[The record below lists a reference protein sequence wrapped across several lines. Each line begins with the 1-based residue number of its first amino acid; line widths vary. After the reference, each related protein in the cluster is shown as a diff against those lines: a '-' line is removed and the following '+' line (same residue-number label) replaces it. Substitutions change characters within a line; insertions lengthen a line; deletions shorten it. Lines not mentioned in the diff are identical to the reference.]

1 MKNSRPMDG
10 RAILIEDPMKGVRKD
25 AAVVT
30 SRVTFLL
37 TSEALSK
44 LLPSVANH
52 TLHGTCIAFIYLAFM
67 ATMIADEGTCDQGII
82 NLRRQRGIYISVKI
96 TRIPSAPRRS

>member
-1 MKNSRPMDG
+1 MENSRPMDG
-10 RAILIEDPMKGVRKD
+10 RAILMEDPMKGVRKD

-37 TSEALSK
+37 TSEAFSM

-52 TLHGTCIAFIYLAFM
+52 TLHDTCIALIYLAFM
-67 ATMIADEGTCDQGII
+67 VTMITDEGTCDQDIL
-82 NLRRQRGIYISVKI
+82 NLRGRK
-96 TRIPSAPRRS
+96 

>member
-1 MKNSRPMDG
+1 MENSWPMDG
-10 RAILIEDPMKGVRKD
+10 RAILIDDPMKGVRKD

-37 TSEALSK
+37 TSEAFSM

-52 TLHGTCIAFIYLAFM
+52 TLHKLWHFSPLIIANLFRKGIR
-67 ATMIADEGTCDQGII
+67 DETYC
-82 NLRRQRGIYISVKI
+82 K
-96 TRIPSAPRRS
+96 APHIRPKREMMNNK